1 MAFGNHFLDGL
12 RQSDVTALLPHL
24 RKVRLLQNQ
33 SLAKSGEPVVR
44 SVLPLDAI
52 ISVILE
58 MRDGRQ
64 VETRT
69 IGCESGFGLLHVLGS
84 SMSFETVTTQIEGDA
99 YAIDQRAF
107 AAQARESPSLMES
120 IVRHG
125 QATIVQSAQGV
136 ACNALHD
143 VKQRL
148 ARWLLTTQDRVG
160 RDELPLT
167 QQHLSVMLAVQRT
180 TVTAAASDLQN
191 EGAIAYRR
199 GRIMVRDR
207 DLLMRRSCEC
217 YDAIE
222 SGVKKLFASGGA
234 DAPLSGQP

>member
-12 RQSDVTALLPHL
+12 KPRDIEALRPHL
-24 RKVRLLQNQ
+24 RKVVLAQNQ
-33 SLAKSGEPVVR
+33 SLATTWSPVVR
-44 SVLPLDAI
+44 SILPVDAI

-84 SMSFETVTTQIEGDA
+84 SMSYETVITQVGGDA
-99 YAIDQRAF
+99 FVIDQRDF
-107 AAQARESPSLMES
+107 AAWARQSQSMMES

-125 QATIVQSAQGV
+125 QATIVQSAQTV

-148 ARWLLTTQDRVG
+148 ARWLLMTQDRVG

-180 TVTAAASDLQN
+180 TVTAAASELQR

-199 GRIMVRDR
+199 GRLTVLDR
-207 DLLMRRSCEC
+207 SLLKKRSCEC
-217 YDAIE
+217 YETIE
-222 SGVKKLFASGGA
+222 NGVKKLFSSPRIDQASGF
-234 DAPLSGQP
+234 

>member
-12 RQSDVTALLPHL
+12 NSRDLEALGPHL
-24 RKVRLLQNQ
+24 RKVVLARSQ
-33 SLAKSGEPVVR
+33 SLAKAWSPVAR
-44 SVLPLDAI
+44 SILPVNAI

-84 SMSFETVTTQIEGDA
+84 SMSFETVSTQVGGEA
-99 YAIDQRAF
+99 YVIDQREF
-107 AAQARESPSLMES
+107 AAWARESPTMMES

-125 QATIVQSAQGV
+125 QATIVQSTQAV
-136 ACNALHD
+136 ACNAVHD
-143 VKQRL
+143 VRQRL
-148 ARWLLTTQDRVG
+148 SRWLLMTQDRVG

-167 QQHLSVMLAVQRT
+167 QQHLAVMLAVQRT
-180 TVTAAASDLQN
+180 TVTAAASELQK

-199 GRIMVRDR
+199 GRIMVLDR
-207 DLLMRRSCEC
+207 KILSKRSCEC
-217 YDAIE
+217 YDTIE
-222 SGVKKLFASGGA
+222 RGVKKLFAS
-234 DAPLSGQP
+234 PRVEQPQGLY

>member
-12 RQSDVTALLPHL
+12 NSRDLGALKPHL
-24 RKVRLLQNQ
+24 RKVVLAQGQ
-33 SLAKSGEPVVR
+33 SLAKAWAPVVR
-44 SVLPLDAI
+44 STLPVNAI

-58 MRDGRQ
+58 MQDGRQ

-84 SMSFETVTTQIEGDA
+84 SMSYETVSTQVGGEA
-99 YAIDQRAF
+99 YVIDQRAF
-107 AAQARESPSLMES
+107 AAWARESPTMLES

-125 QATIVQSAQGV
+125 QATIVQSAQAV

-148 ARWLLTTQDRVG
+148 ARWLLMTQDRVG

-180 TVTAAASDLQN
+180 TVTAAASELQR

-199 GRIMVRDR
+199 GRIMVLDR
-207 DLLMRRSCEC
+207 RILSRRSCEC
-217 YDAIE
+217 YETIE
-222 SGVKKLFASGGA
+222 SGVKKLFAS
-234 DAPLSGQP
+234 PRVQQPMGLY